1 MAGRT
6 PRFPRWHARRARLS
20 GPVARSRVWRYHG
33 SVKSGTHI
41 FLPTERVH
49 FGADALQRLEE
60 EARPFGRAFVITGRS
75 LSEKTDLIQRV
86 ETLLG
91 DRHAGTFGGIGQH
104 TPGGTVEKAAA
115 QAETAGADML
125 VAVGGGSVIDG
136 TKAVARQLGYPAQVA
151 VPTTLSGAE
160 WAHRAGVTDE
170 SIGRKQGFADPLT
183 VPSVVVL
190 DPGAT
195 VFTPEELWLST
206 GVRALDHAVEG
217 YLYGGDHPITDVTGL
232 EGARRLMQYLPLSK
246 RTPEDLEVRLELQL
260 ASWLA
265 YFGPMNTPMGLSHEL
280 GRRIGASY
288 EVPHGITS
296 CIILA
301 PSLQVLREDIPE
313 ERWSVLSQALGGDP
327 PGRVSS
333 LVDELGLPGSLR
345 EAGVPEEALETI
357 AGEYGEREED
367 VREIL
372 RVAL

>member
-1 MAGRT
+1 M
-6 PRFPRWHARRARLS
+6 
-20 GPVARSRVWRYHG
+20 
-33 SVKSGTHI
+33 KSGTHI

-49 FGADALQRLEE
+49 FGADVLQRLEE

-75 LSEKTDLIQRV
+75 LSEKTGLIQRV